1 MRPEAILE
9 ITDRL
14 TLPTAGVF
22 TGASLYSALSSIASI
37 KGHVHPLTVTEA
49 FVEISVAM
57 INALPAT
64 IGGVTLL
71 MGCYLTYQRRKTK
84 EARDHEYRMEQLRS
98 RCSPCHRI
106 AQEGDSKFALDPR
119 SAKPSEDTVD
129 IP

>member
-14 TLPTAGVF
+14 TFPTAGIY

-37 KGHVHPLTVTEA
+37 KGHVHLLTVTEA

-84 EARDHEYRMEQLRS
+84 EARDHEYRMEQLRV
-98 RCSPCHRI
+98 RIHPCPHV
-106 AQEGDSKFALDPR
+106 ASECDSKFALDPR
-119 SAKPSEDTVD
+119 AAKPDEDTVD
-129 IP
+129 LN